1 MLARG
6 FRSDLFGELALYTW
20 VTYTHMVTGAT
31 LVSTKEFDSKV
42 KGMLNDDDLEWLEY
56 SLATAPASHP
66 VIPGTG
72 GVRKMRVARPGMGR
86 RGGARVIYFYA
97 VSAEIV
103 LLLSAYAKNEKENLS
118 NEDKKNLRKAV
129 DIFKKAL
136 ET

>member
-1 MLARG
+1 MLA
-6 FRSDLFGELALYTW
+6 
-20 VTYTHMVTGAT
+20 AT
-31 LVSTKEFDSKV
+31 VVSTNEFDSKV
-42 KGMLNDDDLEWLEY
+42 KGMLGEDDLVWLEF
-56 SLATAPASHP
+56 SLATAPTAHP

-72 GVRKMRVARPGMGR
+72 GVRKMRFARPGMGK

-129 DIFKKAL
+129 EFFKKGL